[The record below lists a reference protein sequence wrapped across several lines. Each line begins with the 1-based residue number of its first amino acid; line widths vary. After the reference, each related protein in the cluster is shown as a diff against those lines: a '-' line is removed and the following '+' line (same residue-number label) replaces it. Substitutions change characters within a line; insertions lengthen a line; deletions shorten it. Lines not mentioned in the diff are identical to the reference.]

1 MWKYVI
7 KRILLICLTAF
18 IVLSITYMLLQC
30 LPVNEPQSL
39 SNKIAFWDQQVSLG
53 YCWKVPVEKYNLI
66 ETGQIIPTTD
76 FTDDVGNRYAY
87 VYYSIIERYGMWIY
101 NIFTKWDWGVSTQI
115 EPTISAMQIIM
126 ERLPV
131 SMELNLISVAIS
143 TPLGILLGIV
153 AALKKGKFTDDFI
166 STVIMI
172 FISVP
177 SFVVISFLL
186 IWFSYGLGW
195 LPPQWPTNS
204 EALADPTRAA
214 LAYIIPVCA
223 LSFGSI
229 AGFARYTRAELC
241 EVMSSEFLL
250 LARTKGLTKGQSVVR
265 HALRNSMVPIV
276 PMIISQFI
284 SILSGSMILE
294 ELYNIPGIGNMF
306 VEGINRRDF
315 SVVMVD
321 MAVYTLIG
329 LFATLIVDLS
339 YGVVD
344 PRIRMGEAK

>member
-1 MWKYVI
+1 MWKYVL
-7 KRILLICLTAF
+7 KRVVLICITAF
-18 IVLSITYMLLQC
+18 IILSITYMLLQC
-30 LPVNEPQSL
+30 LPVNEPTILAQ
-39 SNKIAFWDQQVSLG
+39 KISFWDEQVRLG
-53 YCWKVPVEKYNLI
+53 YYWWVDPSEYSKL
-66 ETGQIIPTTD
+66 ETGEIIASVD
-76 FTDDVGNRYAY
+76 FYDDLGNRYVYVAY
-87 VYYSIIERYGMWIY
+87 PIIERYGSWLK
-101 NIFTKWDWGVSTQI
+101 NIFTAWDWGVSTQI
-115 EPTISAMQIIM
+115 EPMANAMSMIM

-131 SMELNLISVAIS
+131 TIELNLISVVIS
-143 TPLGILLGIV
+143 TPLGILLGVV
-153 AALKKGKFTDDFI
+153 AALKKGKWVDDFI

-177 SFVVISFLL
+177 SFVIISFLL
-186 IWFSYGLGW
+186 IWFSYGLNW
-195 LPPQWPTNS
+195 LPTQWPSNTQI
-204 EALADPTRAA
+204 ALDPQMAT

-250 LARTKGLTKGQSVVR
+250 LARTKGLTKSQSVMR

-294 ELYNIPGIGNMF
+294 ELYGIPGTGNIF
-306 VEGINRRDF
+306 VEGISRRDF

-321 MAVYTLIG
+321 MALYTLIG
-329 LFATLIVDLS
+329 LAATLVVDLS